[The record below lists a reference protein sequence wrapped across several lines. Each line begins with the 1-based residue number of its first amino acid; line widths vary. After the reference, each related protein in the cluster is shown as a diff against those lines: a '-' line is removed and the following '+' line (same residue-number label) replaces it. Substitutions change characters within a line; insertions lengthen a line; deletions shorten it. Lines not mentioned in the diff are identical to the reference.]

1 MAAVRRRARD
11 PERGAVRAA
20 DADPVKALAALV
32 GIVALGAPA
41 PARVQVVAKEYSFG
55 LSRTVVR
62 SGPAVVQLANFGEDP
77 HDLRL
82 QRVGARHV
90 AGLGVVAPGGRAELS
105 LNLPPGRYSLWCSV
119 ANHRALGM
127 RAVLVVK
134 PR

>member
-1 MAAVRRRARD
+1 MKTLVLLL
-11 PERGAVRAA
+11 GAVFI
-20 DADPVKALAALV
+20 
-32 GIVALGAPA
+32 GGTA

-55 LSRTVVR
+55 LSRNVVR
-62 SGPAVVQLANFGEDP
+62 SGPAVIELANFGQDP

-82 QRVGARHV
+82 QRAGARHK

-105 LNLPPGRYSLWCSV
+105 LKNLPPGRYSLWCSV

-127 RAVLVVK
+127 RATLVVR